1 MQQVFAAMLS
11 LADGV
16 SLVTETVYESRF
28 RYTTELAKMGA
39 KIYVENRAAKITGV
53 ARLSGASVSCTDLRG
68 GAALLV
74 AGMAADGRTDIDKPA
89 PFRPRV
95 RGHRAEPARTWR
107 ANHAGKPQGEC
118 ALFSFVP
125 ELGVDLGT
133 ANILVYVRGK
143 GIVLREPSV
152 VAIAAHSKK
161 VLAVGEEARL
171 MLGRTP
177 GNIVAIRPM
186 SDGVI
191 ADYTTTQKM
200 LEYIFA
206 KVVGRKRLFKP
217 RVLVCVPS
225 QVTSVEKRAVRH
237 AALEAGASEAH
248 TIEEPMAAAI
258 GAGLPISM
266 PGGNMV
272 VDIGGGTTDIAVI
285 SLEGIV
291 TSESLRVAGNRMDEV
306 IIRHVKSMYSLM
318 IGDRTAEEIKVKVGS
333 AYSLEQEL
341 SLEVRGRDLVAGL
354 PKTVSVTSVE
364 VREALAEPV
373 MAIVEKV
380 KRVLEQTPPELAAD
394 IIERGIVLTG
404 GGALLRGFDRL
415 LSAATN
421 IPVYVAEDPL
431 SCVAI
436 GTGRALEEYPAIR
449 ASERYS
455 SER

>member
-1 MQQVFAAMLS
+1 MFS
-11 LADGV
+11 LIPV
-16 SLVTETVYESRF
+16 
-28 RYTTELAKMGA
+28 
-39 KIYVENRAAKITGV
+39 
-53 ARLSGASVSCTDLRG
+53 
-68 GAALLV
+68 
-74 AGMAADGRTDIDKPA
+74 
-89 PFRPRV
+89 
-95 RGHRAEPARTWR
+95 
-107 ANHAGKPQGEC
+107 
-118 ALFSFVP
+118 
-125 ELGVDLGT
+125 LGVDLGT

-152 VAIAAHSKK
+152 VAIAAQSKR

-200 LEYIFA
+200 LEYLFN
-206 KVVGRKRLFKP
+206 KVVGKKRLFKP

-225 QVTSVEKRAVRH
+225 QVTSVEKRAVVQ
-237 AALEAGASEAH
+237 AAREAGAGEAY

-285 SLEGIV
+285 SLDGIV

-306 IIRHVKSMYSLM
+306 IVRHVKAVYSLM
-318 IGDRTAEEIKVKVGS
+318 IGDRTAEEIKMKIGS
-333 AYSLEQEL
+333 AYPMEQETTL
-341 SLEVRGRDLVAGL
+341 QVRGRDLVAGL
-354 PKTVSVTSVE
+354 PKTVE
-364 VREALAEPV
+364 VSSSEIREALSEPIV
-373 MAIVEKV
+373 AIVEKV

-404 GGALLRGFDRL
+404 GGALLRGLDKL
-415 LSAATN
+415 LNAATS

-436 GTGRALEEYPAIR
+436 GTGRALDELTAIR
-449 ASERYS
+449 ESAAIINASRY
-455 SER
+455 